1 MALEVIRK
9 LIMCCQHEKIVK
21 LTVTVEEEVA
31 SYLNNRK
38 RRELMNLEDEHGLQV
53 LVLSRE
59 DVSPEYVKIE
69 SEDDAGRSIRGNEG

>member
-1 MALEVIRK
+1 MALDVIRK
-9 LIMCCQHEKIVK
+9 LIMCCQNEKIAK
-21 LTVTVEEEVA
+21 LSVTVEEEVA

-38 RRELMNLEDEHGLQV
+38 RRELMNLEDEHELQV

-69 SEDDAGRSIRGNEG
+69 CEDGSGRTIRAPEG